1 MSAIWKERS
10 ARVEILL
17 RCFLNPRKF
26 AAKFFSRGAPTMGL
40 ATEKQKRIRCGCV
53 LYVAGRAGFE
63 YHPFNGDS
71 RLENKNTPFRVCFCL
86 VAGRAGFEYHPFNGD
101 ARLENK
107 NAPMRMRF
115 CLVAGREGFEPA
127 TGFTQH
133 SLSRRAH
140 SATLAPPQKFVV
152 ATL

>member
-1 MSAIWKERS
+1 
-10 ARVEILL
+10 
-17 RCFLNPRKF
+17 
-26 AAKFFSRGAPTMGL
+26 MGL
-40 ATEKQKRIRCGCV
+40 TTEKQKRIHCGCV
-53 LYVAGRAGFE
+53 LYVAGGR
-63 YHPFNGDS
+63 DS
-71 RLENKNTPFRVCFCL
+71 NTIPSMGTRDWKTKTHLFGCVL
-86 VAGRAGFEYHPFNGD
+86 YVVGRAGFEYHPFNGD

-115 CLVAGREGFEPA
+115 CLVAGRAGFEPA